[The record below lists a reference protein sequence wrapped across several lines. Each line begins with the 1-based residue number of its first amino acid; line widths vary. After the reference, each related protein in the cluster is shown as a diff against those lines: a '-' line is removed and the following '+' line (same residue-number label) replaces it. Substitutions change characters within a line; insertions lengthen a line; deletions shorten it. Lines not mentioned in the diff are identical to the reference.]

1 MDERAEREFREFV
14 GARQAA
20 LYRAALL
27 LTGHREDAEDLL
39 QAALSRLA
47 LHWGD
52 VAGSA
57 DAYVRKILYHQQ
69 VGHWRRRGRQREYS
83 MAEPPEPGR
92 AVDPADQASLRLTL
106 TRVLRELTPRQRA
119 VLVLRFY
126 EDLPEGEVAQIL
138 GCGVGTVRSMT
149 SRTLAR
155 VRAMAPELVSTVTTA

>member
-1 MDERAEREFREFV
+1 MDERAEREFRDYV
-14 GARQAA
+14 ASRQAV

-47 LHWGD
+47 LHWD
-52 VAGSA
+52 RVASSA

-69 VGHWRRRGRQREYS
+69 VGRWRRRGREY
-83 MAEPPEPGR
+83 AVDALPEP
-92 AVDPADQASLRLTL
+92 AAAPDPSDQASLRVTL
-106 TRVLRELTPRQRA
+106 AAVLRQLTPRQRA

-126 EDLPEGEVAQIL
+126 EDLPEGQVAEIL
-138 GCGVGTVRSMT
+138 GCSVGTVRSMT

-155 VRAMAPELVSTVTTA
+155 VRALAPELVTPVTTS

>member
-1 MDERAEREFREFV
+1 MDERAEREFREYV
-14 GARQAA
+14 ASRQAV
-20 LYRAALL
+20 LFRAALL

-47 LHWGD
+47 LHWED

-69 VGHWRRRGRQREYS
+69 VGRWRRRGREY
-83 MAEPPEPGR
+83 AVEALPEP
-92 AVDPADQASLRLTL
+92 AAAPDPADQTSLRVTL
-106 TRVLRELTPRQRA
+106 ATVLRQLTPRQRA

-126 EDLPEGEVAQIL
+126 EDLPEAQVAEIL
-138 GCGVGTVRSMT
+138 GCSVGTVRSMT

-155 VRAMAPELVSTVTTA
+155 VRALAPELVATVAAS